1 MTMALDATYD
11 HLLRLLANRGL
22 GWLRDRTQS
31 LPARLSPADPALAP
45 LAMAARLA
53 PVLSGLRGTPSP
65 LEEIVLQ
72 RLDAS
77 LARRVAALVWRDESD
92 ADRLAPLL
100 AGGRIA
106 GGEQPLWQLA
116 RQRLA
121 ADPPRD
127 LAERLDLADPPDPA
141 LLAEIEEML
150 SRPVPNSELTDI
162 HIDLFYRILTR
173 LYCFGA
179 RRPRFISAR
188 IFGKAFGNCLHFSEW
203 ARINKSLTA
212 IAQMV
217 TCLRLI
223 DPDHDVSELLAEVIP
238 CQRPDGS
245 FPARSGWSD
254 QPQGFEAG
262 AAPTLAVIAAL
273 HLVTWRRWRMA
284 VPAPASTQPMHAC
297 RDQIAT
303 RVMDRLA
310 EARAFA
316 ASDRLVAAA
325 SISRATG
332 RNGFALLGLQGHAPG
347 RADMRLLALR
357 LAGFPDAIRHARRTL
372 SLGTPLQDLLSLDPR
387 PEDCPRLPA
396 ALRWL
401 QRSQGP
407 QTGELPDDL
416 LRQWDRA
423 AARGDQA
430 GFLRHCEL
438 ALQHRPAQPTARIR
452 TMATHLAQRELRAF
466 DARPRARLPELLHRL
481 DRLSLLAPL
490 FEPEA
495 RLAAAA

>member
-22 GWLRDRTQS
+22 AWLRDRIQS
-31 LPARLSPADPALAP
+31 LPARLSPADPALLP

-65 LEEIVLQ
+65 LEDIVGQ
-72 RLDAS
+72 RLDAA
-77 LARRVAALVWRDESD
+77 LARRVAVLAWRNETD
-92 ADRLAPLL
+92 AERLAPLL
-100 AGGRIA
+100 AGCRAAA
-106 GGEQPLWQLA
+106 GGEPLWQLA
-116 RQRLA
+116 RQQLVA
-121 ADPPRD
+121 HPPRD
-127 LAERLDLADPPDPA
+127 LAERLELADSPDPA
-141 LLAEIEEML
+141 LIAEIEELL
-150 SRPVPNSELTDI
+150 SRPLSNSDLTDSQ
-162 HIDLFYRILTR
+162 IDLFYRTLTR

-188 IFGKAFGNCLHFSEW
+188 IFGKAFENCLHISEW
-203 ARINKSLTA
+203 ARTNKSLTA

-245 FPARSGWSD
+245 FPARCGWSD
-254 QPQGFEAG
+254 RPQDFGTG
-262 AAPTLAVIAAL
+262 AAPTLAVVAAL
-273 HLVTWRRWRMA
+273 HLVTWRRWHSA
-284 VPAPASTQPMHAC
+284 LPAPASTQPLHAC
-297 RDQIAT
+297 RDQIAA
-303 RVMDRLA
+303 RVMERRA
-310 EARAFA
+310 EAEAFPR
-316 ASDRLVAAA
+316 SDRLIAAA

-357 LAGFPDAIRHARRTL
+357 LSGFPEAIRHARRTL
-372 SLGTPLQDLLSLDPR
+372 SLGAPLQDLLSLGPR

-401 QRSQGP
+401 QQPQVSQAGD
-407 QTGELPDDL
+407 LPGDL
-416 LRQWDRA
+416 LRQWDRSA
-423 AARGDQA
+423 AGRDET

-438 ALQHRPAQPTARIR
+438 ALQHRPARPTVRIR
-452 TMATHLAQRELRAF
+452 AMASYLAQRELRAF
-466 DARPRARLPELLHRL
+466 LARPRAPLPELLHRL